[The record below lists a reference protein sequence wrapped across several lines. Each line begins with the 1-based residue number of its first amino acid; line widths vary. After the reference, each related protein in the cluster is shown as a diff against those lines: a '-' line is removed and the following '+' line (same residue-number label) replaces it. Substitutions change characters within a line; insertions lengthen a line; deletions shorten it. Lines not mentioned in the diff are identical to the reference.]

1 MKRESRFRSLSL
13 SREMFIGKGRGRNLH
28 VIGSIRVGIGS
39 FGEIKPF
46 VREGFLVLL
55 ISCAKARIRCQATV
69 RRVLPSCP
77 HRRGFSWFTHLGEV
91 TSLREKDMEEIWR
104 AKGIE
109 GDCTFLPLRRKK
121 KKNKY
126 ETKLK
131 EETSRRKEKYIYIY
145 ISFPI
150 PIL

>member
-1 MKRESRFRSLSL
+1 
-13 SREMFIGKGRGRNLH
+13 MFIAKIGRGKGRNLH

-69 RRVLPSCP
+69 RRVPSCP

-104 AKGIE
+104 ERNRGGRQI
-109 GDCTFLPLRRKK
+109 TVPLSLSLLQEEKKPETTLRKK
-121 KKNKY
+121 DTHPVYSSHSFLFFLEKRVRQN
-126 ETKLK
+126 
-131 EETSRRKEKYIYIY
+131 SRPSSIIA
-145 ISFPI
+145 
-150 PIL
+150 

>member
-1 MKRESRFRSLSL
+1 MNSPSARTFIHEIFKISRRDHCVRKMLYRSKETFLTL
-13 SREMFIGKGRGRNLH
+13 REMFIAKIGRGGRRNLH

-69 RRVLPSCP
+69 RRVPSCP

-104 AKGIE
+104 ERNRVERRITSLSLFAK
-109 GDCTFLPLRRKK
+109 RK
-121 KKNKY
+121 
-126 ETKLK
+126 
-131 EETSRRKEKYIYIY
+131 
-145 ISFPI
+145 
-150 PIL
+150 

>member
-1 MKRESRFRSLSL
+1 MRKENVVSVEGNVSYPERDVYREN
-13 SREMFIGKGRGRNLH
+13 REGGRRNLH

-69 RRVLPSCP
+69 RRVPSCP

-104 AKGIE
+104 ERNRIERRITSLSLFAK
-109 GDCTFLPLRRKK
+109 RK
-121 KKNKY
+121 
-126 ETKLK
+126 
-131 EETSRRKEKYIYIY
+131 
-145 ISFPI
+145 
-150 PIL
+150 